1 MDNINPKAIYS
12 FIYFVFDFSCDEKHL
27 KMEEKMSSKKNKT
40 SRENKTFIHQH
51 IIYNLTE

>member
-12 FIYFVFDFSCDEKHL
+12 FIYFVSDFSCDEKHL
-27 KMEEKMSSKKNKT
+27 EMNEKMISKKKT

-51 IIYNLTE
+51 IIYNLTG